1 MGVETSTFT
10 RYLDFTKTSIYM
22 DKIYMLRVYGPIKH
36 RDIVPE
42 NQLVAPAYYNYQD
55 AHADA
60 ENMRKCRFFSKVE
73 VEEVELKGTPP
84 AL

>member
-10 RYLDFTKTSIYM
+10 RYLDFIKIEYNM
-22 DKIYMLRVYGPIKH
+22 NKIYMLRVYGPIKH
-36 RDIVPE
+36 RDVVPD

-60 ENMRKCRFFSKVE
+60 ENMRKYRFFSKIE
-73 VEEVELKGTPP
+73 IEEVELKGTPP